1 MFKMR
6 LSNIFFILA
15 GIWTIDFFITILA
28 LNYFG
33 LYEMNIISS
42 KLYTLGVIGYILTFV
57 LNCLFLFGISYIIH
71 YISKKESNKY
81 KKLNIYLPLSIF
93 VVIEVIV
100 IIHNG
105 LLCWSV
111 R

>member
-42 KLYTLGVIGYILTFV
+42 KLYSMGIFGYMLVFIL
-57 LNCLFLFGISYIIH
+57 NYLFLFGISYVI
-71 YISKKESNKY
+71 YYLSKKESNKY
-81 KKLNIYLPLSIF
+81 KKLNLYLPLSIF
-93 VVIEVIV
+93 VFIEVIV
-100 IIHNG
+100 IIHNL
-105 LLCWSV
+105 LLCLGIN
-111 R
+111 